1 MGIDV
6 VVVECEVDMALGLP
20 YFNVVGQAEGAVRE
34 SKVRVISALKNTGF
48 ELPQKRITVNLAPA
62 DLKKEGA
69 AFELPI
75 ALGVLAA
82 AKLMDEAPLGRLLF
96 GGELSLDG
104 GLRPIKGVLPLAV
117 AALNGG
123 FEGVMVP
130 LANAAE
136 AALVEGLRVFPVRT
150 LREAVDHLTGAC
162 AITPYER
169 QREPSLLPPT
179 GQMPDM
185 SDVRGQAD
193 LKLALEIAAA
203 GGHNVLMS
211 GPPGSGK
218 TMLARRL
225 PGILPE
231 MTFAEAME
239 VTKVYSVLGLL
250 GEGHALMR
258 ERPFRAPHHTL
269 SDAGLVGGGPSARPG
284 ELSLAHNGVLFLD
297 ELPALRRNVLAG
309 GHNVLMSGPPGSGKT
324 MLARRLPGI
333 LPEMTFA
340 EAMEVTKVYSVLGL
354 LGEGHA
360 LMRERPFRAPHHTLS
375 DAGLVGG
382 GPSARPGELSLA
394 HNGVLFLDE
403 LPEFRRNVLEVLR
416 QPMEE
421 GVIHLARANQNITYP
436 CRVMLVAAM
445 NPCPC
450 GYYNVP
456 NRPCTCGEQRVF
468 DYLTRVSGPLL
479 DRIDISIQTR
489 PVEYHHMARST
500 VQEPSSRYYRER
512 AQAARERQRARYR
525 DEPGLHCNAQLPAH
539 LLRRYCGM
547 SERAEA
553 MLQQAVRMYG
563 LSARAHD
570 RIVKLALT
578 RADLEGHGRIEQS
591 DMQLAINCRMLDRRG
606 AAQGK
611 LHGSRPAPPSGD
623 AAWRAV
629 AGPSGRASPLED
641 LDG

>member
-1 MGIDV
+1 MLAKVRSGALMGIDV

-20 YFNVVGQAEGAVRE
+20 YFSVVGQAEGAVRE

-69 AFELPI
+69 TFELPI

-82 AKLMDEAPLGRLLF
+82 ARLMDEAPLERLLF

-104 GLRPIKGVLPLAV
+104 AVRPIKGVLPLAV
-117 AALNGG
+117 AAHSGG
-123 FEGVMVP
+123 FQGVMVP
-130 LANAAE
+130 AANAAE
-136 AALVEGLRVFPVRT
+136 ASLVEGLHVYPVHT
-150 LREAVDHLTGAC
+150 LREAVDHLTGMRP
-162 AITPYER
+162 ILPYARDDAPGAVESR
-169 QREPSLLPPT
+169 
-179 GQMPDM
+179 GHAPDM

-231 MTFAEAME
+231 MTIAEALE

-250 GEGHALMR
+250 GEGH
-258 ERPFRAPHHTL
+258 T
-269 SDAGLVGGGPSARPG
+269 
-284 ELSLAHNGVLFLD
+284 
-297 ELPALRRNVLAG
+297 
-309 GHNVLMSGPPGSGKT
+309 
-324 MLARRLPGI
+324 
-333 LPEMTFA
+333 
-340 EAMEVTKVYSVLGL
+340 
-354 LGEGHA
+354 

-421 GVIHLARANQNITYP
+421 GVIHLARASQHISYP

-450 GYYNVP
+450 GYHNVP

-479 DRIDISIQTR
+479 DRIDISLQTR
-489 PVEYHHMARST
+489 PVEYHHMAQSMPH
-500 VQEPSSRYYRER
+500 EPSSQYYRER

-525 DEPGLHCNAQLPAH
+525 DEPGVHCNAQLPAH
-539 LLRRYCGM
+539 LLRRHCVM
-547 SERAEA
+547 SERAES
-553 MLQQAVRMYG
+553 MLQQAVKRFG

-570 RIVKLALT
+570 RIMKLALT
-578 RADLEGHGRIEQS
+578 RADLEGHGRIEDV
-591 DMQLAINCRMLDRRG
+591 DMQLAINCRMLDRRDW
-606 AAQGK
+606 AASKRQGP
-611 LHGSRPAPPSGD
+611 LPGRQRED
-623 AAWRAV
+623 AAWRNLA
-629 AGPSGRASPLED
+629 APEGDSPLQGD

>member
-1 MGIDV
+1 MLARVRSGALMGIDV
-6 VVVECEVDMALGLP
+6 VLVECEVDMALGLP
-20 YFNVVGQAEGAVRE
+20 YFSVVGQAEGAVRE

-82 AKLMDEAPLGRLLF
+82 ARLLDEGPLGRLLF

-104 GLRPIKGVLPLAV
+104 AIRPIKGVLPLAV
-117 AALNGG
+117 AALSGG

-130 LANAAE
+130 AVNAAE
-136 AALVEGLRVFPVRT
+136 AALVEGLHVFPVHT
-150 LREAVDHLTGAC
+150 LRDAVDHLTGARRI
-162 AITPYER
+162 APYAPGEA
-169 QREPSLLPPT
+169 SAASDFV
-179 GQMPDM
+179 GQAPDM

-203 GGHNVLMS
+203 GGHNILMS

-250 GEGHALMR
+250 GDGHSLMR

-284 ELSLAHNGVLFLD
+284 ELSLAH
-297 ELPALRRNVLAG
+297 
-309 GHNVLMSGPPGSGKT
+309 H
-324 MLARRLPGI
+324 
-333 LPEMTFA
+333 
-340 EAMEVTKVYSVLGL
+340 
-354 LGEGHA
+354 
-360 LMRERPFRAPHHTLS
+360 
-375 DAGLVGG
+375 
-382 GPSARPGELSLA
+382 
-394 HNGVLFLDE
+394 GVLFLDE

-421 GVIHLARANQNITYP
+421 GVIHLARANQHISYP

-468 DYLTRVSGPLL
+468 DYHTRVSGPLL
-479 DRIDISIQTR
+479 DRIDISLQTR
-489 PVEYHHMARST
+489 PVEYHHMARASAN
-500 VQEPSSRYYRER
+500 EPPSRYYRER

-525 DEPGLHCNAQLPAH
+525 DEPGVHCNAQLPAH
-539 LLRRYCGM
+539 LLRRHCVM

-553 MLQQAVRMYG
+553 MLQLAMKRFG

-570 RIVKLALT
+570 RIMKLALT
-578 RADLEGHGRIEQS
+578 RADLEGHGRIEDV
-591 DMQLAINCRMLDRRG
+591 DMQLAINCRMLDRRDWLQSKR
-606 AAQGK
+606 QGP
-611 LHGSRPAPPSGD
+611 SPASQQED
-623 AAWRAV
+623 AAWRRLAASGQ
-629 AGPSGRASPLED
+629 AGPLED
-641 LDG
+641 FEG